1 MKKILAILLTVCLLA
16 GALPAFAY
24 DAKTAQSQ
32 AEFLAELDLFRGT
45 NNGFELEKPLTR
57 LEALIMLIRLSG
69 NEMAALYP
77 DEELSHP
84 FTDAPDWEGAE
95 NYMAYG
101 YANKITAG
109 VSETEFAPNA
119 VASKQMYVTF
129 ILRALGYTDEQGSVW
144 ENWETLGK
152 QAGILTAETDSDTF
166 LRGDAAILSYTAL
179 EARLHNSEQTLKDY
193 LMEQGAIHPLSLSI
207 AEVKGGKVITPDSPL
222 SDILGKVYSDV
233 ENLYLQGLMTMDF
246 AEKDGKYYIDGE
258 ETDKENY
265 VDFLA
270 SFIGADAE
278 KIGVSEALVCE
289 PMMSSNAH
297 SVAVIRIKH
306 GADVEVAKK
315 EIRENVN
322 PRKWVCVGVHPK
334 NVKVENIGNLIL
346 LAMDDTAGDS
356 MSASFRSLDT
366 SLIVPDEN
374 GYMEI
379 DGMLMEAEGQFN
391 VSSARKFAEKFYELK
406 AELFEENKTYIA
418 TIPEK
423 SFYAKDKTVHYLNH
437 NSVDAFVSDAFYD
450 WTYVD
455 IASALSL
462 KDYYK
467 TDRHWKQEN
476 LHGVM
481 DVFGA
486 AMGFVHNKGAY
497 SATAVEGY
505 VGDYAKD
512 IATLPAETLTY
523 LISDAISAATV
534 SDFQNKNITTVYNT
548 EKLNTKIPYDVFL
561 SGATP
566 LTVIT
571 NPKATEKRELVIFRD
586 SYGSSIAPLFVEHY
600 SKITLVD
607 LRYMAS
613 SLLKQFVTFDGAE
626 VLVLLSDKVVN
637 NSNILK

>member
-1 MKKILAILLTVCLLA
+1 MKKLLAIVLTMCLLA
-16 GALPAFAY
+16 GAVPTFAY
-24 DAKTAQSQ
+24 DGATAQSS
-32 AEFLAELDLFRGT
+32 AEFLAALDLFRGT
-45 NNGFELEKPLTR
+45 DNGFELEKPLTR

-69 NEMAALYP
+69 KEMDALYP
-77 DEELSHP
+77 QEELSHP

-95 NYMAYG
+95 NYIAYG

-109 VSETEFAPNA
+109 MSETEFGPN
-119 VASKQMYVTF
+119 VTASKQMYVTF

-144 ENWETLGK
+144 ENWETLGT
-152 QAGILTAETDSDTF
+152 QAGILTDATASDTF
-166 LRGDAAILSYTAL
+166 LRGDAAILSRAAL
-179 EARLHNSEQTLKDY
+179 GAKLYGSEQTLKDY
-193 LMEQGAIHPLSLSI
+193 LTEQYVIHPLSLSI
-207 AEVKGGKVITPDSPL
+207 AEAKGGKVITPDSPL
-222 SDILGKVYSDV
+222 SDILGKVYSNV
-233 ENLYLQGLMTMDF
+233 EDLYPQGLMTMEF
-246 AEKDGKYYIDGE
+246 AAKDGKYYIMGE

-265 VDFLA
+265 TDFLA

-278 KIGVSEALVCE
+278 KIGVTEALVCE
-289 PMMSSNAH
+289 PMMTSRAH
-297 SVAVIRIKH
+297 SVAVLRIKD
-306 GADVEVAKK
+306 GADAEAAKK

-322 PRKWVCVGVHPK
+322 PRKWVCVGVNPK

-346 LAMDDTAGDS
+346 LAMDDASGDA
-356 MSASFRSLDT
+356 MSAAFRSMDT
-366 SLIVPDEN
+366 SLVVPGEN

-379 DGMLMEAEGQFN
+379 DGMLMEAEAPFN
-391 VSSARKFAEKFYELK
+391 MSSAQKFAEKFNELK
-406 AELFEENKTYIA
+406 SEHFAENKTYIA

-437 NSVDAFVSDAFYD
+437 NSVEAFISDAFYD

-462 KDYYK
+462 GDYYK

-481 DVFGA
+481 DAFGA
-486 AMGFVHNKGAY
+486 AMGFAHNKDAY
-497 SATAVEGY
+497 TATTVENY
-505 VGDYAKD
+505 IGDYAKD
-512 IATLPAETLTY
+512 IANLTPETLTY
-523 LISDAISAATV
+523 LTSDAISGAAV
-534 SDFQNKNITTVYNT
+534 SDFQNKNVTTVYNT
-548 EKLNTKIPYDVFL
+548 EKLNSKIPYDVFL

-571 NPKATEKRELVIFRD
+571 NPNASEKRELVIFRD
-586 SYGSSIAPLFVEHY
+586 SYGSSVAPLFVEHY